1 MTLSILSGN
10 WQYVLPSAPKIGY
23 LGWVGHGNLGDEAL
37 YLAFQRL
44 FPRHRLLPFKYSA
57 KTVWLEQIMR
67 RKVFVATILGGGTL
81 INKRAIL
88 DALRAAQSRYQPS
101 FALGTGVADPVFGM
115 QKRGEPDGLHEWI
128 ECLER
133 CRFVGVRGPLSQ
145 HLLAQAGYPSA
156 EIVGDT
162 ALTFADV
169 TIAPKRG
176 TQLLGVNI
184 GTAYG
189 NVWGDEERIL
199 EFVVQLVTT
208 MIGLGYRAVFVPMWD
223 ADLPYIQEAVKRI
236 NDPGAVS
243 VFRDYHSVE
252 ATMQCLRT
260 CDVFVGEKLHSVV
273 LALCAN
279 TPSVMLEYQPK
290 CLDFMM
296 SMELER
302 FSIRTDRLSLDA
314 AVDLLDELAANIDAF
329 QQRIAKRAGYFRDLQ
344 QRKAAD
350 LAATMAQGLA
360 S

>member
-1 MTLSILSGN
+1 MSSLGLAKS
-10 WQYVLPSAPKIGY
+10 WRYVLPFPPKIGY

-37 YLAFQRL
+37 YFAFQRL
-44 FPRHRLLPFKYSA
+44 FPGYRLLPFRSSH
-57 KTVWLEQIMR
+57 KTEWLERVIG
-67 RKVFVATILGGGTL
+67 RKIFAATLLGGGTL
-81 INKRAIL
+81 INKPAIL
-88 DALRAAQSRYQPS
+88 DALRIAQRRYQPS
-101 FALGTGVADPVFGM
+101 FALGTGVADPVFGV
-115 QKRGEPDGLHEWI
+115 RRLHEPNGLKQWV
-128 ECLER
+128 ECLDR
-133 CRFVGVRGPLSQ
+133 CEFVGVRGPLSK
-145 HLLAQAGYPSA
+145 HLLEDAGYARA
-156 EIVGDT
+156 EVVGDT
-162 ALTFADV
+162 ALTFADARIV
-169 TIAPKRG
+169 PKQGRKI
-176 TQLLGVNI
+176 LGVNF

-189 NVWGDEERIL
+189 KVWGGEERIL
-199 EFVVQLVTT
+199 EFVVQLVTA
-208 MIGLGYRAVFVPMWD
+208 MIGKGYRVVFVPVWD
-223 ADLPYIQEAVKRI
+223 ADLPSVHEAVKRI

-252 ATMQCLRT
+252 ATMQCLRA
-260 CDVFVGEKLHSVV
+260 CDVLVGEKLHSVV

-314 AVDLLDELAANIDAF
+314 VVDLLNELATHVDVF

-350 LAATMAQGLA
+350 LAATMEQGLA